1 MNIFNKIK
9 KFLFKTP
16 SVKAITGGYNKY
28 FSFQNSNLA
37 SNETIYAAIN
47 MLSDGIASAPLTL
60 NKGYEKV
67 NMYSHPLARI
77 FKDGPNNF
85 QTPFDFMK
93 LMETLVNTKGA
104 AYAIKE
110 YDLHGNIE
118 SLWVLATEYVQPVIE
133 EDTRE
138 VYYLISKDGYSRYVH
153 SSHIIDIHGLTTDGL
168 TPISPLDVLKNT
180 INYDRAVKEF
190 SIHQMDSAL
199 VGRLV
204 IKLQTKLNKDDLDR
218 YSEMIGNFRKSG
230 ILFIDQGKELQ
241 ELNNTEYIDPN
252 IGTIENITV
261 SRVEKVFKLYGKLS
275 SSEKIKD
282 SEDLL
287 YLKDTLLPKFRNY
300 EHEFNKKLLTVP
312 EKRRGY
318 EIKFNLNGF
327 MRAQAQYRGQFYQQM
342 IRMGAMNP
350 NEVRALEDLPPYEG
364 GEKYMVSRD
373 LCPIEQLP
381 LLIQSVNT
389 STPTDTKTEEKQ

>member
-1 MNIFNKIK
+1 
-9 KFLFKTP
+9 
-16 SVKAITGGYNKY
+16 
-28 FSFQNSNLA
+28 
-37 SNETIYAAIN
+37 
-47 MLSDGIASAPLTL
+47 
-60 NKGYEKV
+60 
-67 NMYSHPLARI
+67 
-77 FKDGPNNF
+77 
-85 QTPFDFMK
+85 
-93 LMETLVNTKGA
+93 
-104 AYAIKE
+104 
-110 YDLHGNIE
+110 
-118 SLWVLATEYVQPVIE
+118 
-133 EDTRE
+133 
-138 VYYLISKDGYSRYVH
+138 
-153 SSHIIDIHGLTTDGL
+153 
-168 TPISPLDVLKNT
+168 
-180 INYDRAVKEF
+180 
-190 SIHQMDSAL
+190 
-199 VGRLV
+199 
-204 IKLQTKLNKDDLDR
+204 
-218 YSEMIGNFRKSG
+218 MIGNFRKSG

-381 LLIQSVNT
+381 LLIQSANT
-389 STPTDTKTEEKQ
+389 STPTDTKTEEK